1 MVQTA
6 QPSGKTGFAGI
17 VDVVRLFIGATGVF
31 AEIQDSINQIW

>member
-6 QPSGKTGFAGI
+6 QLSGKTGFAGI